1 MAVQGAKLS
10 SKRIG
15 KDTYFWINYY
25 EETERML
32 YAFWRVAFSLFFIKR
47 QHMKYFILTNNSLAA
62 EEFGKT
68 HDVRM
73 VDGKLIDVLIR
84 ARDLINEGAILLSH
98 PLYGSVK
105 PNETPFRSI
114 LLQQGK
120 PQAGGLPA
128 PADPESVRL
137 IGNAIS
143 AFEKFID
150 KKEVTDPGLLE
161 DFQVVDLSLLRS
173 AVESADR

>member
-1 MAVQGAKLS
+1 
-10 SKRIG
+10 
-15 KDTYFWINYY
+15 
-25 EETERML
+25 
-32 YAFWRVAFSLFFIKR
+32 
-47 QHMKYFILTNNSLAA
+47 MKYFILTNNPMAA
-62 EEFGKT
+62 EEFGDT
-68 HDVRM
+68 HDVRF

-84 ARDLINEGAILLSH
+84 ARDLINEGAVLLSH

-120 PQAGGLPA
+120 SQDGELPP
-128 PADPESVRL
+128 PADAESVRL
-137 IGNAIS
+137 IGNAVS

-150 KKEVTDPGLLE
+150 KKEVTDPQLLE
-161 DFQVVDLSLLRS
+161 DFMVVDLSLLRS